1 MCPNIQY
8 SEVLV
13 LINDG
18 TLDIYVSFSPCP
30 YFRTRPFCLQL
41 KKIYMYISLYQVPT
55 SIWDQCTSTM
65 LENYDNLSCQI
76 WSPQGPLLGRLWSVT
91 TNRMDGNILLI
102 SSLPLFLSGGGVIT
116 SSPRTSLV
124 YFSVHMP
131 TLTVDHRIDNPE
143 LFPFS
148 IFSDDRML
156 FNNFFRLEVSA
167 ADEPVRWRQKG
178 VN

>member
-102 SSLPLFLSGGGVIT
+102 SSLPLFLSGGGWSRLVLEQAWY
-116 SSPRTSLV
+116 TSLFICLLNCRSS
-124 YFSVHMP
+124 YRQS
-131 TLTVDHRIDNPE
+131 RII
-143 LFPFS
+143 S
-148 IFSDDRML
+148 L
-156 FNNFFRLEVSA
+156 FNLFRWSHAFQQFLQTRSICG
-167 ADEPVRWRQKG
+167 RWTS
-178 VN
+178 